1 VYSII
6 IEFGIR
12 LKMDMLIMCLVR
24 SRKTRRE

>member
-1 VYSII
+1 MYSII